1 VADIARMFSFT
12 NLKRVIKYLFNYGVV
27 SSIHRVLEE
36 LSSNYRYKKW
46 ILQNEINEEEI
57 NKKKNTFDFMP
68 KISIIVPTF
77 NTPLNCLK
85 EMIESVI
92 NQSYTNW
99 ELCIA
104 DGSTSKDDIH
114 KIIDSYSKESRIKIK
129 YLEQNFGIAD
139 NSNEA
144 LALSTGSYIAFLD
157 HDDTIPSNALA
168 EVVRAINKNPDA
180 DFIYSDED
188 KISENGSARFG
199 PHFKPDWS
207 PDTFRSHNYICH
219 LSIIKRELLDKIG
232 YFRTGYDG
240 SQDYDLYLRATENA
254 NNIIHIPKVLYH
266 WRSFKGSTSA
276 VPEAKLYAYESA
288 KKALKGHLKRT
299 GVKATVADG
308 FTIGSYSIDYKFDH
322 QQKVSIIIPNTDHVE
337 LLKNCIESILFKTN
351 NVNYEIIIVECRST
365 SEQIFNYYETLRN
378 NKRIKVIIWD
388 KPFNYSKVNNYAAER
403 ASGNVLL
410 FLNNDTKV
418 ITNDWLESLL
428 RHTLRQEIGAV
439 GAKLIYP
446 NNKIQHAGIII
457 GLGGIAENAHKHYP
471 KKSAGYMRRLS
482 IVQNVS
488 AVTGACMMIRKDVF
502 KEVGGFDEEF
512 ALAYNDV
519 DLCMKLR
526 EKGYLIIFTPYAELY
541 HYESKTRGYEDTPE
555 KKARFKKEAE
565 LFMKKW
571 GHIVE
576 KGDPYYN
583 PNLTLKKTDFS
594 LKI

>member
-1 VADIARMFSFT
+1 MLGGCLKRLDCLGIAKMFSLI
-12 NLKRVIKYLFNYGVV
+12 NVKRVIKYLFNYGVV
-27 SSIHRVLEE
+27 SLTHRLLEE
-36 LSSNYRYKKW
+36 FSSNYRYRRW
-46 ILQNEINEEEI
+46 ILQNEIKEEI
-57 NKKKNTFDFMP
+57 NKKKIAFDFMP
-68 KISIIVPTF
+68 KLSIIVPTF
-77 NTPLNCLK
+77 NTPVNYLK
-85 EMIESVI
+85 EMIESVL

-104 DGSTSKDDIH
+104 DGSICRDNIH
-114 KIIDSYSKESRIKIK
+114 RIIDSYSKESRIKVK
-129 YLEQNFGIAD
+129 YLEQNFGIAG

-144 LALSTGSYIAFLD
+144 LKLSTGSYIAFLD
-157 HDDTIPSNALA
+157 HDDIIPLNALA
-168 EVVRAINKNPDA
+168 EVVETINKNPGA

-188 KISENGSARFG
+188 KISENGKIRFG

-219 LSIIKRELLDKIG
+219 LSIIKRELLDKVG
-232 YFRTGYDG
+232 YFRSGYDG

-254 NNIIHIPKVLYH
+254 NNIVHIPKILYH

-288 KKALKGHLKRT
+288 KKALKDHLKRI
-299 GVKATVADG
+299 GAKATVADG
-308 FTIGSYSIDYKFDH
+308 FTIGSYSIYYEFDR
-322 QQKVSIIIPNTDHVE
+322 QQKVSIIIQNTDHVE
-337 LLKNCIESILFKTN
+337 LLKNCIESILINTK

-378 NKRIKVIIWD
+378 NKSIKVIIWD
-388 KPFNYSKVNNYAAER
+388 KPFNYSKVNNCAAEQ

-439 GAKLIYP
+439 GAKLIYH
-446 NNKIQHAGIII
+446 NKIQHAGIII
-457 GLGGIAENAHKHYP
+457 GLGGIAENLHKHYP
-471 KKSAGYMRRLS
+471 KRSSGYMRRLS

-502 KEVGGFDEEF
+502 NEVGGFDEEF

-541 HYESKTRGYEDTPE
+541 RPVAQITFTIMHEY
-555 KKARFKKEAE
+555 
-565 LFMKKW
+565 L
-571 GHIVE
+571 
-576 KGDPYYN
+576 
-583 PNLTLKKTDFS
+583 PNLPLV
-594 LKI
+594 